1 MPASQPVRSIK
12 SAEIFILFS
21 ICNKYIF
28 AGTVLKLPESLALG
42 GRGSYNECG
51 MEDYY
56 AERLAAEKLRRC
68 YEIAP
73 PRIRQYLRAELDF
86 ALEFFHAGDSILD
99 LGCGYGRT
107 LPELAARAGSVTA
120 IDNAPAS
127 IALARKT
134 VENFANVEVR
144 EMDAGALQFADD
156 TFSVVLCLQNGISAF
171 HRDPATLLREALRV
185 CRPKGTA
192 LFSTY
197 TEKFWPQ
204 RLVWFELQ
212 AEAGLLGEIDWQR
225 TGNGF
230 IACKDGFTATTF
242 TPDQFHSL
250 ASGLAADLTLNEVDG
265 SSLFCILRKSN
276 PAVTSRA

>member
-1 MPASQPVRSIK
+1 
-12 SAEIFILFS
+12 
-21 ICNKYIF
+21 
-28 AGTVLKLPESLALG
+28 
-42 GRGSYNECG
+42 

-86 ALEFFHAGDSILD
+86 ALEFIHAGDAVLD

-107 LPELAARAGSVTA
+107 LPELAARAGSLTA
-120 IDNAPAS
+120 VDNAPAS

-144 EMDAGALQFADD
+144 EMDAGALQFEDNR
-156 TFSVVLCLQNGISAF
+156 FSVVLCLQNGISAF

-197 TEKFWPQ
+197 AKKFWSQ
-204 RLVWFELQ
+204 RLEWFELQ

-225 TGNGF
+225 TSNGV
-230 IACKDGFTATTF
+230 IVCRDGFTATTF
-242 TPDQFHSL
+242 TPDRFRS
-250 ASGLAADLTLNEVDG
+250 LAADLSAAMTLTEVDG
-265 SSLFCILRKSN
+265 SSLFCVLRKSN
-276 PAVTSRA
+276 PAVSSRA

>member
-1 MPASQPVRSIK
+1 
-12 SAEIFILFS
+12 
-21 ICNKYIF
+21 
-28 AGTVLKLPESLALG
+28 LG
-42 GRGSYNECG
+42 GRGSYNERG

-56 AERLAAEKLRRC
+56 AERLAAEKLRLC

-73 PRIRQYLRAELDF
+73 PRIQQYLRAELDF
-86 ALEFFHAGDSILD
+86 ALEFIHAGDAVLD

-127 IALARKT
+127 IALARET
-134 VENFANVEVR
+134 IAPLANVEVL
-144 EMDAGALQFADD
+144 EMDAGALQFADG

-171 HRDPATLLREALRV
+171 HRDPATLLREALRT
-185 CRPKGTA
+185 CRPSGIA

-197 TEKFWPQ
+197 AEKFWPD
-204 RLVWFELQ
+204 RLEWFALQ
-212 AEAGLLGEIDWQR
+212 AEAGLLGEIDRER
-225 TGNGF
+225 TKDGF

-242 TPDQFHSL
+242 TPDQFRSL
-250 ASGLAADLTLNEVDG
+250 AAVLAADFTLTEVDE

-276 PAVTSRA
+276 PAVRSRE

>member
-1 MPASQPVRSIK
+1 
-12 SAEIFILFS
+12 
-21 ICNKYIF
+21 
-28 AGTVLKLPESLALG
+28 
-42 GRGSYNECG
+42 

-73 PRIRQYLRAELDF
+73 PRIQQYLRAELDF
-86 ALEFFHAGDSILD
+86 ALEFIHAGDSVLD

-107 LPELAARAGSVTA
+107 LPELAARADSVTA

-127 IALARKT
+127 VALARKT
-134 VENFANVEVR
+134 VEGLANVEVR
-144 EMDAGALQFADD
+144 EMDAGALQFVND

-185 CRPKGTA
+185 CRPNGTA

-197 TEKFWPQ
+197 AKRFWPQ
-204 RLVWFELQ
+204 RLEWFELQ
-212 AEAGLLGEIDWQR
+212 AQAGLLGEIDRER

-250 ASGLAADLTLNEVDG
+250 AASLPTVLTLTEVDG
-265 SSLFCILRKSN
+265 SSLFCTLRKSI
-276 PAVTSRA
+276 PAG